1 MSIRIFTSA
10 SIILLVLFLFM
21 DPYTILAQKKVSK
34 YPNGVEMKKGV
45 WFSSLTF
52 SAGNKIAENDNQ
64 LLFVAIDQKKS
75 NLQLRLD
82 PGYVIRQNLAVGM
95 GILYGFNK
103 ETSTR
108 QSSDGIITDYKS
120 YQREYAFRPF
130 VKNFIPLGKSHKF
143 YVVIPTELQF
153 GYGSR
158 ITEAT
163 TNQLLDRTYTNTYY
177 YGLEM
182 RPGLLAF
189 IVENFGFE
197 INVGAF
203 GLSSSIEK
211 TTRTNFPDGEVKN
224 NDLSL
229 KINLLQLSFGFAA
242 YF

>member
-1 MSIRIFTSA
+1 MYPVISF
-10 SIILLVLFLFM
+10 
-21 DPYTILAQKKVSK
+21 AQKKTSK

-52 SAGNKIAENDNQ
+52 SAGNKTAENDNQ
-64 LLFVAIDQKKS
+64 LLFYAIDQKKS
-75 NLQLRLD
+75 SMQLRLD
-82 PGYVIRQNLAVGM
+82 PGYIVRENLAVGM
-95 GILYGFNK
+95 GLLYGFNK
-103 ETSTR
+103 EKSTR